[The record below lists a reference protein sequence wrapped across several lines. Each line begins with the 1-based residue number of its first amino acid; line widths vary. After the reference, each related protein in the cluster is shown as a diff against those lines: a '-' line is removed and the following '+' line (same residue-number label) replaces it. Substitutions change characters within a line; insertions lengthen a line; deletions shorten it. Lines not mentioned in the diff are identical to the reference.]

1 MAGWEKDGGLSVIGR
16 RLQRVDGVDKV
27 TGRAKYTYDISL
39 PGMLYGK
46 ILRCPY
52 PQARLLR
59 IDASRAK
66 RHPGV
71 QAVLTDLASDR
82 TLRFGGEEVVAVAA
96 ISEDVAEDALELI
109 QVEYEEL
116 PFVVNVEE
124 AMQPD
129 SPKVYESGNVRK
141 GRVNERGDLDR
152 GFGEADVIVEGTY
165 KTQVQTHTCLE
176 THGVVAKWEED
187 ELTVWASTQALFGVR
202 NQIAS
207 HFGIPASKVRV
218 ITEHMG
224 GGFGSKLGAGSWSI
238 VAVRLAKESKAP
250 VKLMLSR
257 KEDFLYTGNRPS
269 SVQYIKAGAKRDG
282 TLTAFQLRSYGTGG
296 IGGGAGFPAPYIYSV
311 PNFKVEQ
318 SDVFINAG
326 PSAAM
331 RAPGHPQASF
341 GMESVMDELAQKIEM
356 DPLEFRRKNDPS
368 GTRQKEYT
376 VGAEKIGW
384 VRRKKSGSE
393 MGRKRRGVGMG
404 SGTWGGGGG
413 AGTQARVTIHPDGST
428 DVTTGS
434 QDLGTGTWTVVA
446 AVAAEELGLQIED
459 IKVYIGD
466 TVYQLPSG
474 GSGGSTTAA
483 SVAPA
488 VKTAAASA
496 KGELFQIAAPLLG
509 AQPEELEAR
518 DGNIYIK
525 SDPSQSISW
534 KRATAQLGTDV
545 ISVQGGWTSGL
556 SSSGV
561 AGTQFAEVEVDTETG
576 QVKVIKVVAVQDF
589 GLVVNRLAAESQIN
603 GGVVQGLSYALL
615 EDRILDGPTGLM
627 VNPNLEAY
635 KIAGSMEMPEIEPII
650 FDEPER
656 GVIGLGEPP
665 VIPTAGA
672 IANAVANAIG
682 VRIREL
688 PITPDKVLAALS

>member
-1 MAGWEKDGGLSVIGR
+1 
-16 RLQRVDGVDKV
+16 
-27 TGRAKYTYDISL
+27 
-39 PGMLYGK
+39 
-46 ILRCPY
+46 
-52 PQARLLR
+52 
-59 IDASRAK
+59 
-66 RHPGV
+66 
-71 QAVLTDLASDR
+71 
-82 TLRFGGEEVVAVAA
+82 
-96 ISEDVAEDALELI
+96 
-109 QVEYEEL
+109 
-116 PFVVNVEE
+116 
-124 AMQPD
+124 
-129 SPKVYESGNVRK
+129 
-141 GRVNERGDLDR
+141 
-152 GFGEADVIVEGTY
+152 
-165 KTQVQTHTCLE
+165 
-176 THGVVAKWEED
+176 
-187 ELTVWASTQALFGVR
+187 
-202 NQIAS
+202 
-207 HFGIPASKVRV
+207 
-218 ITEHMG
+218 MG

-603 GGVVQGLSYALL
+603 GGVVQGLSYTLL